1 MISAEKEEIL
11 TQDEVTFDTYEI
23 DNQILKIGEYTQKTK
38 GKKEEI
44 KNKFKH
50 LPSLTKE
57 QLENKDPNSDFP
69 KYFAK
74 IDTKNFKYIGVL
86 SNQLKRVQYGY
97 SKMENEDEFL
107 GEYKNE
113 LRDGF
118 GIYKYHS
125 NEEEQDIYIGYY
137 KNNQKT
143 GQGIYLKVFK
153 SVKDEQNGDLIL
165 INFNCGIGGFEN
177 DIFKGGKIFSVNY
190 DKETLY
196 QGKINE
202 IGYPSDTEGIVFEG
216 GDKIFIGKLVD
227 GELIEGRNI
236 FVDEKWGKKKA
247 YYFTKTENKEN
258 PYNFDLNKNEEQD
271 NEKIKMME
279 KSLVK
284 TYKNL
289 IQNIFKDVNDAF
301 EKFKNFDI
309 AINFNFEKE
318 IKLKIMKNIDIIIK
332 D

>member
-1 MISAEKEEIL
+1 M
-11 TQDEVTFDTYEI
+11 
-23 DNQILKIGEYTQKTK
+23 
-38 GKKEEI
+38 
-44 KNKFKH
+44 
-50 LPSLTKE
+50 
-57 QLENKDPNSDFP
+57 
-69 KYFAK
+69 
-74 IDTKNFKYIGVL
+74 
-86 SNQLKRVQYGY
+86 
-97 SKMENEDEFL
+97 
-107 GEYKNE
+107 
-113 LRDGF
+113 
-118 GIYKYHS
+118 
-125 NEEEQDIYIGYY
+125 
-137 KNNQKT
+137 
-143 GQGIYLKVFK
+143 
-153 SVKDEQNGDLIL
+153 
-165 INFNCGIGGFEN
+165 
-177 DIFKGGKIFSVNY
+177 
-190 DKETLY
+190 
-196 QGKINE
+196 
-202 IGYPSDTEGIVFEG
+202 FEG

-271 NEKIKMME
+271 NENIKMIE